1 MPRNK
6 SIELFVDG
14 IKNRVIVD
22 QDRKPVSIE
31 KAKQLWKRGSVGNC
45 NLSFKRLATVA
56 NWDWEE
62 LERQYA
68 EMDKARGLI

>member
-22 QDRKPVSIE
+22 QDRKPVPIE
-31 KAKQLWKRGSVGNC
+31 RAKELWNRGSVGNC
-45 NLSFKRLATVA
+45 NLSFRRLATLA
-56 NWDWEE
+56 NWDWDE

-68 EMDKARGLI
+68 EMDRARGLA

>member
-6 SIELFVDG
+6 STELFVDG

-31 KAKQLWKRGSVGNC
+31 KAKQLWKRGSVGNY

-68 EMDKARGLI
+68 EMDMARGLI